1 MHLKERMPTY
11 TANNPLLDSLYSACN
26 THPIDYAQ
34 YIERAL
40 YTPEFGYYKQQRD
53 RVGRRAECD
62 FYTSESLGAC
72 FAQLVLTAAE
82 DLLGPEKS
90 QQACFVEI
98 AAEPG
103 NALVHHWPHHPF
115 AKTQVIRQGEPMQV
129 AGPIVIFANEWLDAL
144 PFHRL
149 LFTNGQW
156 RERGVFSPQKGQL
169 QEVLLDA
176 FSPAVSAV
184 AERLPKTAPEGYQL
198 DWPLAAENALAEL
211 MASDWTGL
219 LLCFD
224 YGKSWHTVL
233 QDCPQGTA
241 RTYQNHVQG
250 NDLLAAPGAQD
261 ITCDIIWD
269 PLKSLLHSVC
279 AREPVL
285 ESQEAFLVQRAQRA
299 AESIV
304 KASAGTFSEA
314 KQSLMQLMHPAHM
327 GQRFQVLWGLRD

>member
-1 MHLKERMPTY
+1 MPTH
-11 TANNPLLDSLYSACN
+11 TVNNPLLDSLYTACN
-26 THPIDYAQ
+26 TQPIDYAQ

-82 DLLGPEKS
+82 DLLGSEKS

-103 NALVHHWPHHPF
+103 NALVQHWPHHPF
-115 AKTQVIRQGEPMQV
+115 AKTQVIRQGEALQIE
-129 AGPIVIFANEWLDAL
+129 GPVVIFANEWLDAL

-149 LFTNGQW
+149 LFSNGVW
-156 RERGVFSPQKGQL
+156 REKGVFSPQKGQL

-184 AERLPKTAPEGYQL
+184 AHRLPQTAPEGYQL
-198 DWPLAAENALAEL
+198 DWPLAAENALTEL
-211 MASDWTGL
+211 MACEWSGL

-224 YGKSWHTVL
+224 YGKSWQTLL
-233 QDCPQGTA
+233 QDCPEGTA

-250 NDLLAAPGAQD
+250 NDLLAAPGHRTSPA
-261 ITCDIIWD
+261 T
-269 PLKSLLHSVC
+269 SS
-279 AREPVL
+279 
-285 ESQEAFLVQRAQRA
+285 
-299 AESIV
+299 
-304 KASAGTFSEA
+304 GT
-314 KQSLMQLMHPAHM
+314 
-327 GQRFQVLWGLRD
+327 R

>member
-1 MHLKERMPTY
+1 MPTH
-11 TANNPLLDSLYSACN
+11 TANNPLLDSLYTVCN

-40 YTPEFGYYKQQRD
+40 YTPKFGYYKQQKD
-53 RVGRRAECD
+53 RVGRSAECD

-103 NALVHHWPHHPF
+103 NALVQHWPHHPF
-115 AKTQVIRQGEPMQV
+115 AKTQVIRQGEALQIE
-129 AGPIVIFANEWLDAL
+129 GPVVIFANEWLDAL
-144 PFHRL
+144 PSIVCYL
-149 LFTNGQW
+149 AMGSG
-156 RERGVFSPQKGQL
+156 EKKGVFSPQKGQL

-184 AERLPKTAPEGYQL
+184 AHRLPKTAPEGYQL
-198 DWPLAAENALAEL
+198 DWPLAAENALTEL
-211 MASDWTGL
+211 MACEWSGL
-219 LLCFD
+219 FLCFD
-224 YGKSWHTVL
+224 YGKSWQTLL
-233 QDCPQGTA
+233 QDCPEGTA

-250 NDLLAAPGAQD
+250 NDLLASPGAQD

-269 PLKSLLHSVC
+269 PLKSVLHSVC

-304 KASAGTFSEA
+304 KASAGSFSEA

-327 GQRFQVLWGLRD
+327 GQRFQVLWGLRE